1 MWTEDRVLPVQGLDR
16 CAVIDQGV
24 FLCSSEEAM
33 RKAGTAHTKSSNDME
48 NHVYIKAK
56 SRVSTD
62 DETDAGLSCQDCKEI
77 QVQASLFP
85 VCCSFRM
92 SICLWWRG

>member
-1 MWTEDRVLPVQGLDR
+1 MWTEGRVLPVQGLDLYL

-62 DETDAGLSCQDCKEI
+62 G
-77 QVQASLFP
+77 
-85 VCCSFRM
+85 
-92 SICLWWRG
+92 